1 MVVAGIQTGCRL
13 LFVGFFLVD
22 VFEKYRTIY
31 EKKNAV
37 LCRCLLFLS
46 HGVK

>member
-31 EKKNAV
+31 EKKKM
-37 LCRCLLFLS
+37 LS
-46 HGVK
+46 YVGVYSFYPTA